1 MLIGLTGGIGSGK
14 SAVSR
19 GLREMGYQV
28 LDTDKIARELM
39 ETDQELR
46 AEIREC
52 FGLLAYQSDGRLNR
66 QLIAS
71 TVFTHP
77 SSLERLNS
85 IVHPKVIEYVR
96 DYAARHKEQTTI
108 VESAILFESA
118 MDSLCDAV
126 VTVSAPEP
134 LRIKRVKRRDLCS
147 DDAVRQ
153 RMSRQ
158 LTDEQREQKSDLIIT
173 NGENAK
179 ISDLCLQVNNFL
191 CNFAG

>member
-1 MLIGLTGGIGSGK
+1 
-14 SAVSR
+14 
-19 GLREMGYQV
+19 MGYQV

-77 SSLERLNS
+77 SSLERLNK

-147 DDAVRQ
+147 DEAVRQ